1 MASARSTGPTDAD
14 RPGLVGVVRSF
25 ARRPVVA
32 VLALAVAA
40 SVLGRFFVRSPLW
53 LDEALSVNISK
64 LPIGDI
70 AGALERDGHPPL
82 YYYLLHAWMEVFGD
96 GDRAVRALSG
106 LITLGTLPLAFL
118 VGRRIAGRRLGLTLA
133 LVFALSPYAFR
144 YGSETRM
151 YALLMA
157 EVFAGYL
164 LLDAAI
170 TAPRWKTLVG
180 ISTVSGLLLWTHYW
194 SMWLLGAIGVLALV
208 RLARAQRRG
217 DRVLV
222 VGTAK
227 IVAALAVGGLTFV
240 PWLPT
245 LLYQS
250 QHTGTPWAPSFRVT
264 TLVVTSITEFAG
276 GPYSEAQLGVLLL
289 TILVAIGVFGTG
301 IDNQRIELDFFA
313 HPLARRPLS
322 VLALTIAIA
331 AAVGMVNGMAFS
343 PRYAAVFF
351 PFFLILVAL
360 GLQQF
365 KGGLVRDV
373 VLVTFTALSLAGMF
387 LVVRVDRTQARA
399 SVEVIERTAPD
410 GVVIACPDQLGPSV
424 SRYLD
429 RERYDITTYPR
440 FASPELV
447 DWVDYKERNERN
459 DPVAFAQELLRRA
472 EGRPLFLVYRD
483 DFLTLKGQCQ
493 RVIETLSAV
502 RPPRTIQRESGEDF
516 YEPMTVVEF
525 GEPGPAPG

>member
-1 MASARSTGPTDAD
+1 MDPYLSIVIPIYNEEENIPVLWKRLAKVMAESFADPARPWEIIFTDDGSRDRSLSMLIDLAKAEPRIKVVEFNRNYGQHSAIFGAFAEVQGQVVVTLDAD
-14 RPGLVGVVRSF
+14 LQNPPEEIPKLVAKVEEGFDV
-25 ARRPVVA
+25 
-32 VLALAVAA
+32 
-40 SVLGRFFVRSPLW
+40 
-53 LDEALSVNISK
+53 
-64 LPIGDI
+64 
-70 AGALERDGHPPL
+70 
-82 YYYLLHAWMEVFGD
+82 
-96 GDRAVRALSG
+96 
-106 LITLGTLPLAFL
+106 
-118 VGRRIAGRRLGLTLA
+118 
-133 LVFALSPYAFR
+133 
-144 YGSETRM
+144 
-151 YALLMA
+151 
-157 EVFAGYL
+157 
-164 LLDAAI
+164 
-170 TAPRWKTLVG
+170 VG

-399 SVEVIERTAPD
+399 SVEVIERTASD

-447 DWVDYKERNERN
+447 DWVDYKARNERN

-502 RPPRTIQRESGEDF
+502 RPPRTIQRESGDDF

-525 GEPGPAPG
+525 GQAGPAPG